1 MHIPT
6 HLPLLFLTLFTPLI
20 TSSPVAVSLEAR
32 DASAV
37 KTDLS
42 KIATDLDALT
52 GAVKDFSG
60 GLSAALKIQSKE
72 QAVEKGIDKA
82 ISDTNAAKEFSK
94 SESSDITKA
103 LLGLEPNIKSSLG
116 ALVEKVGPFSLLFSS
131 PFLLFRLHGAVV
143 VDQLMCVSA

>member
-60 GLSAALKIQSKE
+60 GVSAALKIQSKE

-82 ISDTNAAKEFSK
+82 ISDTDAAKEFSE

-131 PFLLFRLHGAVV
+131 PFLLFCLRGAVV